1 MYRNASDVEQAL
13 AVPYSGPT
21 KEKDGFTYIPATES
35 RRALDRL
42 FGVLGWSE
50 SDPIISANPEAG
62 VYAAAVRITAY
73 VTDENGTVREVGR
86 VGFGRSTAQ
95 ATKREREEQGL
106 TVTGNLQIHDTAAAA
121 AGTDAF
127 SRACK
132 MFGPALGSDLYD
144 GDTTSAQTAP
154 RASYSRPAGTNG
166 SLGPRPSEKQQA
178 ILKKAGV
185 DWTSMTLTEWKG
197 AVDTYFANL
206 KKGTSV
212 ADDNPPF

>member
-1 MYRNASDVEQAL
+1 MYRNADEVAQAL
-13 AVPYSGPT
+13 AVPYDGPT
-21 KEKDGFTYIPATES
+21 KEKDNFTYIPATES

-42 FGVLGWSE
+42 FGPLGWSE
-50 SDPIISANPEAG
+50 SDPLISADPEHG
-62 VYAAAVRITAY
+62 VYAAAVRITAH
-73 VTDENGTVREVGR
+73 VVDENGIHREVSR

-106 TVTGNLQIHDTAAAA
+106 TVTANLQIHDTAAAA

-144 GDTTSAQTAP
+144 GDTTSSSA
-154 RASYSRPAGTNG
+154 SRPAPRPTSGN
-166 SLGPRPSEKQQA
+166 LGYRPSEKQQA

-185 DWTSMTLTEWKG
+185 DWSTMSFSDWK
-197 AVDTYFANL
+197 AAIDAYMS
-206 KKGTSV
+206 KSRQQSSGT
-212 ADDNPPF
+212 DDGLPF